1 MSVKFS
7 RASFL
12 TLSILSTTIAL
23 TLPLYSKAQ
32 VSSPEAPNDR
42 TSEQTDPGMN
52 PGTGTDTSEPGMN
65 PGTGTDTSEPGMN
78 PGTGTGTSEPGMNP
92 GTGTGTSE
100 PGMNPGTGSST
111 SPESSGNALSQ
122 YSAQEAPLLE
132 RGSEGEAV
140 RDVQTFLKNAGM
152 YTGNV
157 DGSFGSN
164 MESAVREF
172 QKSQGL
178 TTDGIVGPDTW
189 EAMTGFSST

>member
-42 TSEQTDPGMN
+42 TSEQTD
-52 PGTGTDTSEPGMN
+52 
-65 PGTGTDTSEPGMN
+65 
-78 PGTGTGTSEPGMNP
+78 PGMNP

>member
-42 TSEQTDPGMN
+42 SSEQTDPGMN
-52 PGTGTDTSEPGMN
+52 PGTGTD
-65 PGTGTDTSEPGMN
+65 
-78 PGTGTGTSEPGMNP
+78 
-92 GTGTGTSE
+92 TSE

>member
-1 MSVKFS
+1 
-7 RASFL
+7 
-12 TLSILSTTIAL
+12 
-23 TLPLYSKAQ
+23 
-32 VSSPEAPNDR
+32 
-42 TSEQTDPGMN
+42 
-52 PGTGTDTSEPGMN
+52 MN

>member
-52 PGTGTDTSEPGMN
+52 QGTGTD
-65 PGTGTDTSEPGMN
+65 
-78 PGTGTGTSEPGMNP
+78 TSEPGMNP

>member
-1 MSVKFS
+1 
-7 RASFL
+7 
-12 TLSILSTTIAL
+12 
-23 TLPLYSKAQ
+23 
-32 VSSPEAPNDR
+32 
-42 TSEQTDPGMN
+42 
-52 PGTGTDTSEPGMN
+52 
-65 PGTGTDTSEPGMN
+65 
-78 PGTGTGTSEPGMNP
+78 
-92 GTGTGTSE
+92 
-100 PGMNPGTGSST
+100 MNPGTGSST

>member
-52 PGTGTDTSEPGMN
+52 PGTGTGTSEPGMN
-65 PGTGTDTSEPGMN
+65 PGTGTD
-78 PGTGTGTSEPGMNP
+78 
-92 GTGTGTSE
+92 TSE

>member
-42 TSEQTDPGMN
+42 TSEQT
-52 PGTGTDTSEPGMN
+52 EPGMN
-65 PGTGTDTSEPGMN
+65 PGTGTD
-78 PGTGTGTSEPGMNP
+78 TSEPGMNP

>member
-52 PGTGTDTSEPGMN
+52 PGTGTD
-65 PGTGTDTSEPGMN
+65 
-78 PGTGTGTSEPGMNP
+78 TSEPGMNP

>member
-42 TSEQTDPGMN
+42 TSEQTD
-52 PGTGTDTSEPGMN
+52 
-65 PGTGTDTSEPGMN
+65 PGMN

>member
-65 PGTGTDTSEPGMN
+65 PGTGTD
-78 PGTGTGTSEPGMNP
+78 
-92 GTGTGTSE
+92 TSE

>member
-23 TLPLYSKAQ
+23 TLPFYSKAQ

-42 TSEQTDPGMN
+42 TSEQT
-52 PGTGTDTSEPGMN
+52 
-65 PGTGTDTSEPGMN
+65 
-78 PGTGTGTSEPGMNP
+78 EPGMNP

>member
-52 PGTGTDTSEPGMN
+52 PGTGTD
-65 PGTGTDTSEPGMN
+65 
-78 PGTGTGTSEPGMNP
+78 
-92 GTGTGTSE
+92 TSE

>member
-42 TSEQTDPGMN
+42 TSEQT
-52 PGTGTDTSEPGMN
+52 
-65 PGTGTDTSEPGMN
+65 EPGMN

>member
-42 TSEQTDPGMN
+42 TSEQT
-52 PGTGTDTSEPGMN
+52 
-65 PGTGTDTSEPGMN
+65 EPGMN

-92 GTGTGTSE
+92 GTGTDTSE

>member
-42 TSEQTDPGMN
+42 TSEQTD
-52 PGTGTDTSEPGMN
+52 PGMN